1 MTTRGRLLGG
11 YLPGGSWL
19 HRIGVAWKYL
29 LFLLLTL
36 PALALGRPAISMCC
50 LLASIILLGSSGLP
64 MRRTLPL
71 SWGVVLLLVLLAGHH
86 LLTGRPGLAVAVPS
100 GILTALYLSR
110 MLTMTTSAPD
120 IVEALARLVRPLSRV
135 GLSGE
140 RFGLAVGL
148 MLRSVD
154 YLGDAV
160 ADLRQAGAARGL
172 RRLPTSAAASVVI
185 GAVGYAQR
193 TGEALAARGIG
204 EE

>member
-1 MTTRGRLLGG
+1 M
-11 YLPGGSWL
+11 
-19 HRIGVAWKYL
+19 A
-29 LFLLLTL
+29 
-36 PALALGRPAISMCC
+36 
-50 LLASIILLGSSGLP
+50 
-64 MRRTLPL
+64 
-71 SWGVVLLLVLLAGHH
+71 LLAGHH
-86 LLTGRPGLAVAVPS
+86 LVNGHPGLAVAVPS

-120 IVEALARLVRPLSRV
+120 IVQALARLAQPLSRV

-148 MLRSVD
+148 MLRSVE

-172 RRLPTSAAASVVI
+172 RRLPVSALAAVVV
-185 GAVGYAQR
+185 GAVEFARR
-193 TGEALAARGIG
+193 TGEALAARGLG